1 MPRPVLAMLL
11 ACSFAAPVHAE
22 AVEDLDRLDAR
33 VQALT
38 GAAIGQPGGAITPID
53 RRLRLQPCPE
63 PASIEWAGSDFL
75 AIRCPSIGWRLRVG
89 VAVAP
94 AAAGRAEII
103 VHKGDTVEVNVEGD
117 AFAVT
122 TSAIALD
129 DGAEGASI
137 RLKIGAQGT
146 QSSAVVTGPGS
157 VSFSR

>member
-1 MPRPVLAMLL
+1 M
-11 ACSFAAPVHAE
+11 
-22 AVEDLDRLDAR
+22 
-33 VQALT
+33 
-38 GAAIGQPGGAITPID
+38 
-53 RRLRLQPCPE
+53 
-63 PASIEWAGSDFL
+63 
-75 AIRCPSIGWRLRVG
+75 
-89 VAVAP
+89 
-94 AAAGRAEII
+94 
-103 VHKGDTVEVNVEGD
+103 EVNVEGD